1 MAEISVTSSEENKC
15 ALKIPITRKNS
26 SKSHSG
32 SESSELLLSGD
43 DTCSSSGFRSGQT
56 SDLGRITICRGV
68 FFKKKLIFISFAIA
82 HQSNE
87 NSYFFSQPGN
97 NSIVLPCST
106 GQQ

>member
-1 MAEISVTSSEENKC
+1 MYVFTLFEMAEISVTSSEENKC

-56 SDLGRITICRGV
+56 SDLGRITICRSV
-68 FFKKKLIFISFAIA
+68 FFKEKTNIHFIFYSP
-82 HQSNE
+82 SK
-87 NSYFFSQPGN
+87 
-97 NSIVLPCST
+97 
-106 GQQ
+106 